1 MFGIEIITKLLF
13 FVKSSAKFF
22 EVLIMKKF
30 LVFVLVLCFAI
41 PFFGCYEIEEAESS
55 LSEEESVSQA
65 SSEMPSRVVS
75 EFKPEEKYTFLVSK
89 YVVSTKKRF
98 HDVTYSRKYYLVKGR
113 VEGATLTT
121 TLPDEKS
128 AVEFYNET
136 LKDYPDAIKGGTSVT
151 VYMQGKQ
158 LGQYRS
164 ASLEKLLFLL
174 ETEGYQYS
182 LNFDKDDYLDRY
194 SGAVKD

>member
-1 MFGIEIITKLLF
+1 
-13 FVKSSAKFF
+13 
-22 EVLIMKKF
+22 MKKF
-30 LVFVLVLCFAI
+30 LVFVLTLSFAI
-41 PFFGCYEIEEAESS
+41 PFFGCNEVHEPEPSSEAETSNV
-55 LSEEESVSQA
+55 SEA
-65 SSEMPSRVVS
+65 SSEALSKVVS
-75 EFKPEEKYTFLVSK
+75 EFKPEEKYTFLTSK

-113 VEGATLTT
+113 VEGESMTT

-128 AVEFYNET
+128 ATDYYNET
-136 LKDYPDAIKGGTSVT
+136 IKDYPDAVRGGTSVT
-151 VYMQGKQ
+151 VFMTGKQ

-164 ASLEKLLFLL
+164 ATLTKLLFLL
-174 ETEGYQYS
+174 ETEGYEYA